1 MRSYGMTYLSLTF
14 NFAFSADEK
23 RGSELPRGR
32 TSRSSSAGCD
42 APLPPPCDHRSA
54 RCSRVP
60 SEAEVVGPPARTA
73 GGSSAATIRCGGFAD
88 DAPHPILLDRV
99 ERSAPCPPVPS
110 RFRGALALLLCC
122 PTRRATDHNVMMRFV
137 IGLVVCFPFLFL
149 LLRLSRPQKCLGGR
163 VLQRRSRRDE
173 RGPAAMKASP
183 ARSYR
188 SYVEAAAASSAAG
201 SRCMVPLL
209 CSLHFT
215 SLQ

>member
-1 MRSYGMTYLSLTF
+1 LMRSYGMTYLSLTF

-110 RFRGALALLLCC
+110 RFRGALALLLRVV
-122 PTRRATDHNVMMRFV
+122 PPDEQLITTFPKYDEVRYWK
-137 IGLVVCFPFLFL
+137 LVVCRFFPFFI
-149 LLRLSRPQKCLGGR
+149 SF
-163 VLQRRSRRDE
+163 
-173 RGPAAMKASP
+173 A
-183 ARSYR
+183 
-188 SYVEAAAASSAAG
+188 
-201 SRCMVPLL
+201 
-209 CSLHFT
+209 T
-215 SLQ
+215 II